1 MNAEHIY
8 SEPEK
13 KAMTAEEVSQYTASE
28 LSEYLKRRLEDTDT
42 VDRVTSCLD
51 FHKIN
56 GLLFL
61 TLNPEELQE
70 LVPVIG
76 DRKMVKD
83 IIDEIKESSTIKT
96 VRITV

>member
-56 GLLFL
+56 GL